1 MNRQLASKRKLLQC
15 GHTIVT
21 TATVAEVLL
30 ERAIACREVGIIV
43 SGVVR
48 VCHGDC
54 LYVAVLDDGYKS
66 TELVVVAYEND
77 QGPD

>member
-1 MNRQLASKRKLLQC
+1 MNRQLVRKRKVLQR

-21 TATVAEVLL
+21 TAAVAEVLL
-30 ERAIACREVGIIV
+30 ERAIACREVGIVV

-54 LYVAVLDDGYKS
+54 LLCCYY
-66 TELVVVAYEND
+66 
-77 QGPD
+77 

>member
-1 MNRQLASKRKLLQC
+1 MNRQLVRKRKLLQC

-30 ERAIACREVGIIV
+30 ERAIACREVGIVV
-43 SGVVR
+43 SGVVS

-54 LYVAVLDDGYKS
+54 LIVAVLGAGYK
-66 TELVVVAYEND
+66 NN
-77 QGPD
+77 